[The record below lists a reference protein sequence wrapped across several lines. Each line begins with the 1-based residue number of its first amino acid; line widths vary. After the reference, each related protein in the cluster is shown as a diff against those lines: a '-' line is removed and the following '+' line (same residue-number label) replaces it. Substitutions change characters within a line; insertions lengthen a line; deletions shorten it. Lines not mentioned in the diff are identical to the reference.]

1 MYHLSIRSGAAILS
15 GEGALPARACY
26 WGDWGCKDVCR
37 LIVEPG
43 ITAIGE
49 RCFYGWAFNEI
60 IFPDTLKEIG
70 DYAFEGNYG
79 ASDMSVYLPPD
90 VVVSD
95 RAFPGSYRD
104 APEPS
109 RVETLCRSIP
119 RLHVTHIGNDQWR
132 LQSCSE
138 EQERL
143 CVEEAAKWR
152 LISSN
157 HHRHEAWHG
166 VDSESGTVEY
176 EIKPYRFLLE
186 DGRLVGIWEEC
197 GSISHAWHGADVQI
211 GVGLLFFDKRNGKDE
226 LVFTEYAHS
235 DEFSSESS
243 KYRSLEKADQP

>member
-1 MYHLSIRSGAAILS
+1 MDGR
-15 GEGALPARACY
+15 
-26 WGDWGCKDVCR
+26 
-37 LIVEPG
+37 
-43 ITAIGE
+43 
-49 RCFYGWAFNEI
+49 
-60 IFPDTLKEIG
+60 
-70 DYAFEGNYG
+70 
-79 ASDMSVYLPPD
+79 
-90 VVVSD
+90 
-95 RAFPGSYRD
+95 
-104 APEPS
+104 
-109 RVETLCRSIP
+109 
-119 RLHVTHIGNDQWR
+119 NDQWR

-243 KYRSLEKADQP
+243 KYRSLEKVNQGTVP